1 MAKTKKK
8 KAKSGSLFK
17 VILKI
22 IAAFALVGLICCIPA
37 YIFVFRILPEKDPD
51 NLFNRE
57 TILQVL
63 SGETRVYYNDGENL
77 LGAFFDANHRIYVP
91 YGDIPKDIVDALIA
105 AEDAGFWNH
114 NGFSIQGFLRAMAV
128 NIKSGHMRQ
137 GGSTLTQQTA
147 KNVLGRE
154 ERSLKAK
161 WKELINALRLEK
173 HFTKE
178 DILEFYLNQFH
189 VSGTGKGVAIAAQYF
204 FDKELKDLTLAEC
217 AFIAGSVKGPFNYDP
232 FIQRTEERREKAIAR
247 GAERLRYVLS
257 RMVEENYITQEQM
270 DEALAEPLH
279 FKHGNFRFNVSTT
292 LERIDE
298 KLSGDFYKKFFEEK
312 GIDDWRKAQLEI
324 VTTLDARSQDAAKR
338 ALQNNISNL
347 QLQLGGFVLP
357 KAQYANKAVSARKGD
372 YLYGAI
378 DTVLHD
384 SKGGLTALRL
394 SFGQIKGEVSEAT
407 LKEFGKQVGKDP
419 AVVLGNQTKKGDIL
433 LVSIIDNKKVNGFY
447 PCKIETEPVLQGG
460 LVAIRNGKVIASQG
474 GFHNTDFD
482 RSFKAVR
489 QLGSSWKPLLYA
501 LALKYNWNYLSVLEN
516 DYNVFQYVNQF
527 YYPRP
532 DHTNKGDLVT
542 IAWSATRSENI
553 ASIWLLDHLL
563 DKLSQDEFNN
573 VARENGYA
581 RLSDEDTKAYFAR
594 LRDKFG
600 LTLKD
605 EVKREIEFT
614 RAQYALA
621 AQYEAEEKFDRAI
634 DVLNLRYGT
643 YNDVAL
649 KQAKKDE
656 KIKAFIAHNFKN
668 YSEILRKREVQELD
682 PDLSENLPPLD
693 SIKLFRN
700 FTLGDM
706 KRISVKM
713 EQVNSDVDYL
723 DEEHLRY
730 WPDFRRSL
738 SMAEYARFA
747 HEIGIHQKLQKVFSM
762 PLGVNE
768 ITLAEI
774 STAYQSIL
782 TGKVYKCKDGDWNE
796 PCFIKEIKKDGQTIF
811 KNSVES
817 KVILDSLVTAQ
828 MGAMLRSVFVNGT
841 ARSQYS
847 SIVVTSPDGQTSVKY
862 PALGKTGTT
871 NDYKNVAFMGAIP
884 TYVAEKEGLALDS
897 VVAIG
902 SYVGFD
908 NNKPLKSGRTRI
920 AGASGGLP
928 QWAAFAKEEIE
939 ILGTPNMIDFFD
951 ISMLAA
957 GEVPLHL
964 AKERGQISV
973 DPISGFYIADASQG
987 RALPYI
993 EVPGYI
999 PPQIQEKAA
1008 EEIAATGIITS
1019 MPMPGFAGAAP
1030 DAGNAQAQE
1039 GTQAGT
1045 ADAPATVTADAA
1057 DKAATPQA
1065 TQQPTAGQSTD
1076 VAPAGQAG
1084 DANTTPQTATQAAPA
1099 ETVPQATAAQSPAG
1113 QANPASQA
1121 TSPQVAAPA
1130 SQPAAKAPA
1139 TGAAMPKDDDWDLPA
1154 GLDGNAFVPIEAE
1167 Q

>member
-1 MAKTKKK
+1 MAKAKRKQK
-8 KAKSGSLFK
+8 KSGSLVVKF
-17 VILKI
+17 LKI

-37 YIFVFRILPEKDPD
+37 YIFVFKILPERDPD
-51 NLFNRE
+51 NQFNRE

-63 SGETRVYYNDGENL
+63 SGETRVYYNDGNTL
-77 LGAFFDANHRIYVP
+77 LGAFFDANHRLYVP
-91 YGDIPKDIVDALIA
+91 YGDIPVNIVNALVA
-105 AEDAGFWNH
+105 AEDAGYWNH
-114 NGFSIQGFLRAMAV
+114 NGFSLQGFLRAMAA

-154 ERSLKAK
+154 ERSIKAK

-173 HFTKE
+173 HFSKE

-232 FIQRTEERREKAIAR
+232 FIQRTEERKEKALKR
-247 GAERLRYVLS
+247 GEERLRYVLG
-257 RMVEENYITQEQM
+257 RMVDEGYIDAEQM
-270 DEALAEPLH
+270 NDALSEPLH
-279 FKHGNFRFNVSTT
+279 FKHGNFRFSVSTT

-298 KLSGDFYKKFFEEK
+298 KLSGEFYQKLFEEK
-312 GIDDWRKAQLEI
+312 DVGDWRKAQLEI
-324 VTTLDARSQDAAKR
+324 VTTLDAKSQDAAKR
-338 ALQNNISNL
+338 ALQTNISNL
-347 QLQLGGFVLP
+347 QMQLGGFVLP

-372 YLYGAI
+372 YLYGAV
-378 DTVLHD
+378 DTVLYD
-384 SKGGLTALRL
+384 DKGGIKALRL
-394 SFGQIKGEVSEAT
+394 NFGQLKGEVGEES

-419 AVVLGNQTKKGDIL
+419 AAVLGNQMKKGAIL
-433 LVSIIDNKKVNGFY
+433 LVSVLDEKKVNGFA

-460 LVAIRNGKVIASQG
+460 LVAIRNGKVVASQG

-482 RSFKAVR
+482 RSFKALR
-489 QLGSSWKPLLYA
+489 QLGSSWKPILYA
-501 LALKYNWNYLSVLEN
+501 LALKHNWNYMNILEN
-516 DYNVFQYVNQF
+516 DFNVFQHVNQF

-532 DHTNKGDLVT
+532 DHKNKGDLVS
-542 IAWSATRSENI
+542 IAWAATRSENI

-563 DKLSQDEFNN
+563 DKLNQDDFNA
-573 VARENGYA
+573 VAQDNGFA
-581 RLSDEDTKAYFAR
+581 RNTDEDSKAYFAR

-600 LTLKD
+600 LTMKD

-614 RAQYALA
+614 KAQYALA
-621 AQYEAEEKFDRAI
+621 AQYEAEEKYERAI

-643 YNDVAL
+643 YNDIAM
-649 KQAKKDE
+649 KQAKKDD
-656 KIKAFIAHNFKN
+656 KIKAFIKHNFKD
-668 YSEILRKREVQELD
+668 YSEILRKREVEELD

-693 SIKLFRN
+693 SVKLFRN

-706 KRISVKM
+706 KRLSVKI
-713 EQVNSDVDYL
+713 EPVNPETDYL
-723 DEEHLRY
+723 DEAHLRY

-747 HEIGIHQKLQKVFSM
+747 HEIGINQKLQKVFSM

-782 TGKVYKCKDGDWNE
+782 TGKVFKCKDGEWNE

-811 KNSVES
+811 RNSVES
-817 KVILDSLVTAQ
+817 KVILDSLITSQ
-828 MGAMLRSVFVNGT
+828 MGAMLRSVFTNGT
-841 ARSQYS
+841 ARSQ
-847 SIVVTSPDGQTSVKY
+847 VNALTVTSPDNMTSLRY

-871 NDYKNVAFMGAIP
+871 NDYRNVAFMGAIP
-884 TYVAEKEGLALDS
+884 TYVAEKEGIALDS

-908 NNKPLKSGRTRI
+908 NNKPLKSGKTRI

-939 ILGTPNMIDFFD
+939 ILGTADNIDFFD
-951 ISMLAA
+951 ISMLAE

-964 AKERGQISV
+964 ANERGQITV
-973 DPISGFYIADASQG
+973 DPMSGFYISDASQG

-993 EVPGYI
+993 EVPGFV
-999 PPQIQEKAA
+999 PPQLQEKAA
-1008 EEIAATGIITS
+1008 ESIAAVGIMTS
-1019 MPMPGFAGAAP
+1019 MPMPMAGVAPETQPSGEIKITESAETAAP
-1030 DAGNAQAQE
+1030 ETAPAANSADAA
-1039 GTQAGT
+1039 T
-1045 ADAPATVTADAA
+1045 APATAA
-1057 DKAATPQA
+1057 VPQEPAPQA
-1065 TQQPTAGQSTD
+1065 TQPAVPAQPAEPVQ
-1076 VAPAGQAG
+1076 
-1084 DANTTPQTATQAAPA
+1084 QAAPQPA
-1099 ETVPQATAAQSPAG
+1099 APAAAATVPPATIQP
-1113 QANPASQA
+1113 
-1121 TSPQVAAPA
+1121 AAPA
-1130 SQPAAKAPA
+1130 SAPKA
-1139 TGAAMPKDDDWDLPA
+1139 AAMPQDDDWDLPA
-1154 GLDGNAFVPIEAE
+1154 GMDGGAFVPIEAE
-1167 Q
+1167 

>member
-1 MAKTKKK
+1 MAKAKRKQK
-8 KAKSGSLFK
+8 KSGSLVVKF
-17 VILKI
+17 LKI

-37 YIFVFRILPEKDPD
+37 YIFVFKILPERDPD
-51 NLFNRE
+51 NQFNRE

-63 SGETRVYYNDGENL
+63 SGETRVYYNDGNTL
-77 LGAFFDANHRIYVP
+77 LGAFFDANHRLYVP
-91 YGDIPKDIVDALIA
+91 YGDIPVNIVNALVA
-105 AEDAGFWNH
+105 AEDAGYWNH
-114 NGFSIQGFLRAMAV
+114 NGFSLQGFLRAMAA

-154 ERSLKAK
+154 ERSIKAK

-173 HFTKE
+173 HFSKE

-232 FIQRTEERREKAIAR
+232 FIQRTEERKEKALKR
-247 GAERLRYVLS
+247 GEERLRYVLG
-257 RMVEENYITQEQM
+257 RMVDEGYIDAEQM
-270 DEALAEPLH
+270 NDALSEPLH
-279 FKHGNFRFNVSTT
+279 FKHGNFRFSVSTT

-298 KLSGDFYKKFFEEK
+298 KLSGEFYQKLFEEK
-312 GIDDWRKAQLEI
+312 DVGDWRKAQLEI
-324 VTTLDARSQDAAKR
+324 VTTLDAKSQDAAKR
-338 ALQNNISNL
+338 ALQTNISNL
-347 QLQLGGFVLP
+347 QMQLGGFVLP

-372 YLYGAI
+372 YLYGAV
-378 DTVLHD
+378 DTVLYD
-384 SKGGLTALRL
+384 DKGGIKALRL
-394 SFGQIKGEVSEAT
+394 NFGQLKGEVGEES

-419 AVVLGNQTKKGDIL
+419 AAVLGNQMKKGAIL
-433 LVSIIDNKKVNGFY
+433 LVSVLDEKKVNGFA

-460 LVAIRNGKVIASQG
+460 LVAIRNGKVVASQG

-482 RSFKAVR
+482 RSFMALR
-489 QLGSSWKPLLYA
+489 QLGSSWKPILYA
-501 LALKYNWNYLSVLEN
+501 LALKHNWNYMNILEN
-516 DYNVFQYVNQF
+516 DFNVFQHVNQF

-532 DHTNKGDLVT
+532 DHKNKGDLVS
-542 IAWSATRSENI
+542 IAWAATRSENI

-563 DKLSQDEFNN
+563 DKLNQDDFNA
-573 VARENGYA
+573 VAQDNGFA
-581 RLSDEDTKAYFAR
+581 RNTDEDSKAYFAR

-600 LTLKD
+600 LTMKD

-614 RAQYALA
+614 KAQYALA
-621 AQYEAEEKFDRAI
+621 AQYEAEEKYERAI

-643 YNDVAL
+643 YNDIAM
-649 KQAKKDE
+649 KQAKKDD
-656 KIKAFIAHNFKN
+656 KIKAFIKHNFKD
-668 YSEILRKREVQELD
+668 YSEILRKREVEELD

-693 SIKLFRN
+693 SVKLFRN

-706 KRISVKM
+706 KRLSVKI
-713 EQVNSDVDYL
+713 EPVNPETDYL
-723 DEEHLRY
+723 DEAHLRY

-747 HEIGIHQKLQKVFSM
+747 HEIGINQKLQKVFSM

-782 TGKVYKCKDGDWNE
+782 TGKVFKCKDGEWNE

-811 KNSVES
+811 RNSVES
-817 KVILDSLVTAQ
+817 KVILDSLITSQ
-828 MGAMLRSVFVNGT
+828 MGAMLRSVFTNGT
-841 ARSQYS
+841 ARSQ
-847 SIVVTSPDGQTSVKY
+847 VNALTVTSPDNMTSLRY

-871 NDYKNVAFMGAIP
+871 NDYRNVAFMGAIP
-884 TYVAEKEGLALDS
+884 TYVAEKEGIALDS

-908 NNKPLKSGRTRI
+908 NNKPLKSGKTRI

-939 ILGTPNMIDFFD
+939 ILGTADNIDFFD
-951 ISMLAA
+951 ISMLAE

-964 AKERGQISV
+964 ANERGQITV
-973 DPISGFYIADASQG
+973 DPMSGFYISDASQG

-993 EVPGYI
+993 EVPGFV
-999 PPQIQEKAA
+999 PPQLQEKAA
-1008 EEIAATGIITS
+1008 ESIAAVGIMTS
-1019 MPMPGFAGAAP
+1019 MPMPMAGVAPETQPSGEIKITESAETAAP
-1030 DAGNAQAQE
+1030 ETAPAANSADAA
-1039 GTQAGT
+1039 T
-1045 ADAPATVTADAA
+1045 APATAA
-1057 DKAATPQA
+1057 VPQEPAPQA
-1065 TQQPTAGQSTD
+1065 TQPAVPAQPAEPVQ
-1076 VAPAGQAG
+1076 
-1084 DANTTPQTATQAAPA
+1084 QAAPQPA
-1099 ETVPQATAAQSPAG
+1099 APAAAATVPPATIQP
-1113 QANPASQA
+1113 
-1121 TSPQVAAPA
+1121 AAPA
-1130 SQPAAKAPA
+1130 SAPKA
-1139 TGAAMPKDDDWDLPA
+1139 AAMPQDDDWDLPA
-1154 GLDGNAFVPIEAE
+1154 GMDGGAFVPIEAE
-1167 Q
+1167 